1 MKKIV
6 LVLIAAVLLIGV
18 VAGKEKKESLKDDEK
33 RPQIIDCIWGIKK
46 EFTEIE
52 RRFLKDLTYY
62 EKKEFESRMGRID
75 SFLNQIEKATLKN
88 KEGGVSDQDTGT
100 KIREQGMEEDVF
112 KKNVEYL
119 TNNCKFDKDR
129 IPFMDMMVSG
139 RRITA
144 EQAAFLL
151 REIKMDSRRVEAFK
165 LLYPKIIDKEK
176 TYYLLEAF
184 TFQKNRE
191 EAEEFMKSREKE

>member
-6 LVLIAAVLLIGV
+6 LVLIAAVLLTGV
-18 VAGKEKKESLKDDEK
+18 AAGKEKKESPKDDEK
-33 RPQIIDCIWGIKK
+33 RPQIIDCIRGIKK
-46 EFTEIE
+46 ELTEIE

-75 SFLNQIEKATLKN
+75 SFLKQIEKTVLEN
-88 KEGGVSDQDTGT
+88 EESVNSDEDNET
-100 KIREQGMEEDVF
+100 KAPKQVMEEDVF
-112 KKNVEYL
+112 RKNVEYL
-119 TNNCKFDKDR
+119 SNNCKFDKDR
-129 IPFMDMMVSG
+129 IPFMDLMTSG
-139 RRITA
+139 QYITA

-165 LLYPKIIDKEK
+165 LLYPKVIDKEK

-191 EAEEFMKSREKE
+191 EAEGFMKNREKE